1 MYATANKK
9 MLNMLIL
16 DILKEYSDENHK
28 LTQQEIIRLLKANYD
43 MECDRRSVKNN
54 VLYLKELGYD
64 IYMDGGYY
72 LGEREFEDAE
82 LRMLI
87 DSVLFSKNLTQKQ
100 AKTLI
105 EKLRSMGN
113 RYFPAKVSHIS
124 NLPDLQHADNKQMM
138 YVLDTINDAISERKK
153 IKFIYNDY
161 GINFK
166 PKPRRDTAYIVNPY
180 QMVANNGHFYL
191 IGNYDKYDDISHY
204 RLDRMTSVE
213 ILEEMVK
220 PQREI
225 RDFKDGFNLPRHMAE
240 HIYMFSGESVPVK
253 FLTDEGMMN
262 ELVDWLLRIRK
273 TGIEGQIEVRVNC
286 NEEAM
291 FYWALQ
297 YGPFVE
303 VLEPVTLRSR
313 VYKAVKEMS
322 SKYGE

>member
-1 MYATANKK
+1 
-9 MLNMLIL
+9 
-16 DILKEYSDENHK
+16 
-28 LTQQEIIRLLKANYD
+28 
-43 MECDRRSVKNN
+43 
-54 VLYLKELGYD
+54 
-64 IYMDGGYY
+64 
-72 LGEREFEDAE
+72 
-82 LRMLI
+82 
-87 DSVLFSKNLTQKQ
+87 
-100 AKTLI
+100 
-105 EKLRSMGN
+105 
-113 RYFPAKVSHIS
+113 
-124 NLPDLQHADNKQMM
+124 
-138 YVLDTINDAISERKK
+138 
-153 IKFIYNDY
+153 
-161 GINFK
+161 
-166 PKPRRDTAYIVNPY
+166 
-180 QMVANNGHFYL
+180 MVANNGHFYL

-262 ELVDWLLRIRK
+262 ELVDWLGKDLRIRK